1 MDYHEYYK
9 KQAESDFPVFRGV
22 KYQTGHGLGGVF
34 KKLFRFI
41 MPIVREHGLP
51 LLRSVGETAL
61 KGVSNLASDAI
72 KGKNIKESAEQRFKE
87 TFNEL
92 KDKSLMKGSGI
103 NRKRKSL
110 IRTLIHKKSKKKK
123 KDIFDLELN

>member
-22 KYQTGHGLGGVF
+22 KYQTGHSLGGVF

-51 LLRSVGETAL
+51 LLRLVGETAL
-61 KGVSNLASDAI
+61 KGVSNLARDAI
-72 KGKNIKESAEQRFKE
+72 KGKKIKENAEQRFKE

-92 KDKSLMKGSGI
+92 KNKSLMKGSDI
-103 NRKRKSL
+103 NKRAKLLNKKYFNRKKRKL
-110 IRTLIHKKSKKKK
+110 NEHK
-123 KDIFDLELN
+123 EPN